1 MTGTLLAALLGEKI
15 VHRSSLATVTTNC
28 IVVKAFLGRHTYVLS
43 LSRLGGIKKVTTTYP
58 GLLVISMGLEVVSAG
73 DYCSPHCERAYA
85 VIGVVGLAFLAA
97 YFWTRRASLLFL
109 CEPEPILTAQ
119 GRLREVAALI
129 TALQRSRLAD
139 ETPPD
144 GIAALS
150 ARLDAESE
158 TQSSLVLGES
168 PDREAQQLTTW

>member
-1 MTGTLLAALLGEKI
+1 M
-15 VHRSSLATVTTNC
+15 
-28 IVVKAFLGRHTYVLS
+28 LS

-73 DYCSPHCERAYA
+73 DYCSPHCEKAYA
-85 VIGVVGLAFLAA
+85 VIGIVGLAFLAA

-129 TALQRSRLAD
+129 NALQRAPLAHQ
-139 ETPPD
+139 ESPD
-144 GIAALS
+144 SIAALS
-150 ARLDAESE
+150 NRLDAERES
-158 TQSSLVLGES
+158 QSSLVLGETA
-168 PDREAQQLTTW
+168 DRDAQQLTT